1 MEPFAEAMEIV
12 AEVSVTAPP
21 HIRPTIGLNA
31 RLNTRSAA
39 PWWNIYTS
47 WQEGDHYKTISRT
60 LLLDY

>member
-1 MEPFAEAMEIV
+1 V

-21 HIRPTIGLNA
+21 RIRPTIGLNA